1 MQVGLK
7 GRNMN
12 LRGAYIPIKVSSQ
25 CARISNLDVP
35 ASLFF
40 EGIIIRLSN
49 HCKRSAFETVKY
61 DRD

>member
-7 GRNMN
+7 ARNVN
-12 LRGAYIPIKVSSQ
+12 LRGAYILIKVLSQ
-25 CARISNLDVP
+25 CARISILDMP

>member
-1 MQVGLK
+1 MQVALK
-7 GRNMN
+7 ARNMN
-12 LRGAYIPIKVSSQ
+12 LRGAYVPIKVSSQ
-25 CARISNLDVP
+25 CARISNLDVS
-35 ASLFF
+35 ASLFS

>member
-7 GRNMN
+7 ARNMN
-12 LRGAYIPIKVSSQ
+12 LRGAYIHMKVSSQ

-35 ASLFF
+35 DSLFF
-40 EGIIIRLSN
+40 EGIIVRLSN
-49 HCKRSAFETVKY
+49 HCKRSAFQTVKY

>member
-1 MQVGLK
+1 MQVALK
-7 GRNMN
+7 ARNMN
-12 LRGAYIPIKVSSQ
+12 LRGAYVPIKVSSQ
-25 CARISNLDVP
+25 CARISNLDVS
-35 ASLFF
+35 ASLLL